1 MSESTLPVSPQPTLA
16 TASSSIQNT
25 TQTAAPEP
33 QDRCGLQRD
42 ALRGI
47 LSEMKAQI
55 KILQERQD
63 ALHRCM
69 TGRSLT
75 DTSPMSG
82 GYKFATDMLSGVAKM
97 KWGLDQ
103 IAFTAGIN
111 LDGN

>member
-1 MSESTLPVSPQPTLA
+1 MEK
-16 TASSSIQNT
+16 
-25 TQTAAPEP
+25 
-33 QDRCGLQRD
+33 D

-47 LSEMKAQI
+47 LVDLKRGMKVM
-55 KILQERQD
+55 QERQD

-75 DTSPMSG
+75 DTNPMSG

-103 IAFTAGIN
+103 IAFTAGIKIE
-111 LDGN
+111 